1 MIYRTQYQSDSN
13 LKINQSNLMVLE
25 NQYSK
30 PKKIQKERANIQNIT
45 RPPKNQILTFYNMTV
60 VTVWREEKN
69 KMK

>member
-1 MIYRTQYQSDSN
+1 
-13 LKINQSNLMVLE
+13 MVLE

-30 PKKIQKERANIQNIT
+30 PKKIQKESVNIQNIT

-60 VTVWREEKN
+60 VTVWREKN